1 MGRIIFDQNYWFE
14 GAPKFFKLGAQ
25 ALLKRKESVE
35 PCLLLL
41 IWVLSR
47 FFTVI
52 LKVNIIWLRNLRQ
65 VNTLTVVKCKLTCAY
80 LTLFKKLLLKFCNLS
95 SCRSSEHC
103 FRMCVDQWLYVKRCL
118 KISAEETHSHGGGH
132 MRQLYLTL
140 PSLLRSIRLSLLQVQ
155 LQSVFLVHYT
165 SRYFCSC
172 KYTSLSCSRPCYII
186 FNKKNTPLILWQF
199 FLSVGSKMDRISI
212 FFKVSYRS

>member
-1 MGRIIFDQNYWFE
+1 MIRIFDYWFE
-14 GAPKFFKLGAQ
+14 GAPKCFKLGAQ

-41 IWVLSR
+41 IWVSSH

-103 FRMCVDQWLYVKRCL
+103 FCMWCTHVYMRGSVIICEKMPE
-118 KISAEETHSHGGGH
+118 ISAEEDPLTWWRTHET
-132 MRQLYLTL
+132 TL
-140 PSLLRSIRLSLLQVQ
+140 PHLVQ
-155 LQSVFLVHYT
+155 FAKKYLCISASSSASECVFSALPQDIFVHV
-165 SRYFCSC
+165 
-172 KYTSLSCSRPCYII
+172 KYTSLSCSRLVI
-186 FNKKNTPLILWQF
+186 F
-199 FLSVGSKMDRISI
+199 I
-212 FFKVSYRS
+212 FK

>member
-118 KISAEETHSHGGGH
+118 KSVQKKTHSHGGGH

-140 PSLLRSIRLSLLQVQ
+140 PSLLRSICASLLQVQ
-155 LQSVFLVHYT
+155 LQSVYLVHYL
-165 SRYFCSC
+165 
-172 KYTSLSCSRPCYII
+172 KI
-186 FNKKNTPLILWQF
+186 FLF
-199 FLSVGSKMDRISI
+199 M
-212 FFKVSYRS
+212 

>member
-1 MGRIIFDQNYWFE
+1 MGRLIFDQNYWFE
-14 GAPKFFKLGAQ
+14 GDPKFFKLGAQ

-103 FRMCVDQWLYVKRCL
+103 FRLWWRTFTCVDRWLYVKRCL
-118 KISAEETHSHGGGH
+118 KSVQKRTHSHGGGH
-132 MRQLYLTL
+132 RRQLYLTL
-140 PSLLRSIRLSLLQVQ
+140 PGLLRSICASLLQVQ
-155 LQSVFLVHYT
+155 LQSVYLVHYLKT
-165 SRYFCSC
+165 
-172 KYTSLSCSRPCYII
+172 
-186 FNKKNTPLILWQF
+186 
-199 FLSVGSKMDRISI
+199 FLFM
-212 FFKVSYRS
+212 